1 MNICLLP
8 ETRRMALEA
17 VNNAPDG
24 SILEIRES
32 NRTLSQNRFY
42 WELLR
47 TVELQLKPEGRK
59 YNAEV
64 WHEYFKARYLIPK
77 MMELPNGKLKE
88 VERTTTDLS
97 KKEFSDYI
105 EQVMAFASEHGAV
118 WSNSMLQEFP
128 I

>member
-8 ETRRMALEA
+8 DTRKMAIDA
-17 VNNAPDG
+17 INKAPDG

-32 NRTLSQNRFY
+32 NRTKSQNRFY
-42 WELLR
+42 WELLSAI
-47 TVELQLKPEGRK
+47 EMQLVNEGRK
-59 YNAEV
+59 YRAEI
-64 WHEYFKARYLIPK
+64 WHEYFKARYLVPK

-105 EQVMAFASEHGAV
+105 EQVMAFASEHGV
-118 WSNSMLQEFP
+118 INLMEHP
-128 I
+128 R

>member
-8 ETRRMALEA
+8 DTRKMAIDA
-17 VNNAPDG
+17 INNAPDG

-32 NRTLSQNRFY
+32 NRTKSQNRFY
-42 WELLR
+42 WELLSAI
-47 TVELQLKPEGRK
+47 EMQLVNEGRR
-59 YNAEV
+59 YRAEI
-64 WHEYFKARYLIPK
+64 WHEYFKARYLVPK

-105 EQVMAFASEHGAV
+105 EQVMAFASEHGV
-118 WSNSMLQEFP
+118 INLMEHP
-128 I
+128 R